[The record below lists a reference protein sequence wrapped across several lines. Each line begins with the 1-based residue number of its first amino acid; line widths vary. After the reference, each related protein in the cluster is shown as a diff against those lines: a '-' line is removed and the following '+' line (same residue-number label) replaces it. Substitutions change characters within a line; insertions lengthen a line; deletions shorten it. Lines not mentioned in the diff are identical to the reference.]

1 MVMRARAPKMLPM
14 LMPALAAGLRG
25 RGGGGVDGE
34 GDADGEVS
42 GVSGEG
48 DVDDEDNGVG
58 GDEVLDGE
66 EEGGDDTVGAAFAS
80 TVEEAPIVDNAD
92 AVVLE
97 PPPSEANALRPHVC
111 GWTASFD
118 VMLKAGVLE
127 KSSPAKF
134 STCMWQTPVFSYS
147 L

>member
-1 MVMRARAPKMLPM
+1 MVMRASAPKMLPM
-14 LMPALAAGLRG
+14 LMPALVAGLRG
-25 RGGGGVDGE
+25 AAVDEGVDGE
-34 GDADGEVS
+34 AGWDGEE
-42 GVSGEG
+42 SGEG

-58 GDEVLDGE
+58 GDEVSDAD
-66 EEGGDDTVGAAFAS
+66 EEGEDDTVSAVRAS
-80 TVEEAPIVDNAD
+80 TVEEAAIVDDAD

-118 VMLKAGVLE
+118 VMLKVGVLE

-134 STCMWQTPVFSYS
+134 STCMWQMPVFSYS